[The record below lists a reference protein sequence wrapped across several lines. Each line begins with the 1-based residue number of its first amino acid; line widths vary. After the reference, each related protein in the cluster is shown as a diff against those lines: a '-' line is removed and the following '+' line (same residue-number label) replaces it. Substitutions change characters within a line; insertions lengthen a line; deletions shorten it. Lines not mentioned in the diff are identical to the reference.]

1 MCRWSHSL
9 GYLGPCTEHRLSV
22 VSWYCIPTCRNRT
35 FTLSHIQLKQMKK
48 LWYKH
53 DTSFIKQ
60 CKFHTTAQRKCIK
73 WWNKHN
79 GNIIQN
85 ILWTQIWQNSFAHT
99 RRNHGLI
106 VAFSF
111 CQCLYNA
118 CFCVIFLLL
127 GTCFVQFVAL
137 LLSVQLSA
145 WNDPC
150 LKRVEWDIKPYLLL
164 LYTHA
169 SQQMQW
175 QYLASAM
182 WAVWVKRLYSVEIY
196 SVLRSHDTFLLWC
209 RDLNQQHA
217 VSYMTW
223 NIQSLSRSGAFTALM
238 NKYKHG

>member
-9 GYLGPCTEHRLSV
+9 GYLGPCTEHRLSA

-145 WNDPC
+145 WNDSC
-150 LKRVEWDIKPYLLL
+150 LKRVEWDVKPYLLL
-164 LYTHA
+164 TTVHTRKPTD
-169 SQQMQW
+169 
-175 QYLASAM
+175 
-182 WAVWVKRLYSVEIY
+182 AVTVPGL
-196 SVLRSHDTFLLWC
+196 SHVSCLSETIVFC
-209 RDLNQQHA
+209 RD
-217 VSYMTW
+217 
-223 NIQSLSRSGAFTALM
+223 IFSLAQPWHILVVMSRSESATCS
-238 NKYKHG
+238 